1 MILDTLPQWR
11 RYASLNP
18 RFAKAFAFL
27 EQVTPAVADGRHE
40 IDGDAV
46 FALVQRYDTRPVAGQ
61 PEAHRRYIDIQFIVA
76 GREVIQWAPLA
87 SLSEVTKPYDD
98 AKDAGFFTPGGA
110 MVPVRVAAGQFAI
123 LLPDDA
129 HAPCCAWAEPEP
141 VVKVVVKVAVSP
153 PA

>member
-27 EQVTPAVADGRHE
+27 EQVTASVADGRHE

-61 PEAHRRYIDIQFIVA
+61 LEVHRRYVDVQFILR
-76 GREVIQWAPLA
+76 GREVIQWTPLA
-87 SLSEVTKPYDD
+87 LLGEATRPYDD
-98 AKDAGFFTPGGA
+98 VKDAAFFAAGVEL
-110 MVPVRVAAGQFAI
+110 VPVHLAAGQFAI
-123 LLPDDA
+123 LFPADA
-129 HAPCCAWAEPEP
+129 HAPCCAWAEPEA
-141 VVKVVVKVAVSP
+141 VIKIVVKVAVSQ